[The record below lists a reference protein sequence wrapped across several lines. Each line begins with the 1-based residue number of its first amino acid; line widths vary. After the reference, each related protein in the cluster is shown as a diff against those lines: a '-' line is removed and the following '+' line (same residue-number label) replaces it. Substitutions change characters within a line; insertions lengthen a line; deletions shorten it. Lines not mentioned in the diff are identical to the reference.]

1 MKRYISSANNFNLIK
16 SLLENNCRFIS
27 IEAFLVI
34 TLFVSNPQ
42 MSQQIKEI
50 ILESKESL
58 IESMFQNNGQ
68 NFEQYKEEK
77 SQLFEK
83 LLDL

>member
-1 MKRYISSANNFNLIK
+1 
-16 SLLENNCRFIS
+16 
-27 IEAFLVI
+27 
-34 TLFVSNPQ
+34 VSNPE

-58 IESMFQNNGQ
+58 IESMFQNNRQ

-77 SQLFEK
+77 SELFEK

>member
-1 MKRYISSANNFNLIK
+1 
-16 SLLENNCRFIS
+16 
-27 IEAFLVI
+27 
-34 TLFVSNPQ
+34 VSNPQ

-58 IESMFQNNGQ
+58 IESMFQNNGL
-68 NFEQYKEEK
+68 NSEQYKEEK

-83 LLDL
+83 LLHL

>member
-1 MKRYISSANNFNLIK
+1 
-16 SLLENNCRFIS
+16 LLENNSRFIS

-42 MSQQIKEI
+42 MSQQIKQI

-77 SQLFEK
+77 SEVFEK